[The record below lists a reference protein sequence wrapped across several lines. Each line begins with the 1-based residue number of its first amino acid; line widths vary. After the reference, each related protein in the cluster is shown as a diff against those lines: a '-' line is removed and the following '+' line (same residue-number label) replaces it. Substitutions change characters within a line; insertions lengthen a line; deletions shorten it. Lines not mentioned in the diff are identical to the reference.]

1 MVKTKEIVQKFL
13 VAYTDNNLASIPD
26 ILADD
31 IEINYSNISSAK
43 GKNNVTDVLKWD
55 YNFDVTRVTTTNVL
69 SYTKDHY
76 EYIGLIAHHLVSFE
90 KNNEMFPLVFGGKY
104 VFKVNLHTN
113 VIDKIAFVLEYQSE
127 NTIYVKGKWKLSTG
141 QNDYSLLSEFDTI
154 TVLQN
159 AMKEKDLHS
168 IVNLFFWCLD
178 TGDFD
183 ILDKLCSEKFTVS
196 RDKSVGHDR
205 FTSDKKSLNKFM
217 ENTNQYYALNQ
228 NSIRINKINYGDFIS
243 VTAQRLTP
251 HRLGTKKLNSTT
263 KYHSFFDEDISLI
276 INSQS
281 LKLESADMKKAADV
295 YYNGIKLLE
304 Y

>member
-13 VAYTDNNLASIPD
+13 VAYTDSNLSSIPD
-26 ILADD
+26 ILSDD

-43 GKNNVTDVLKWD
+43 GKDNVTDVLKWD
-55 YNFDVTRVTTTNVL
+55 YNFDVKRVTTTNVL

-76 EYIGLIAHHLVSFE
+76 EYTGLIAHHLVSFE

-104 VFKVNLHTN
+104 VFKVDLHTN
-113 VIDKIAFVLEYQSE
+113 VIDKIAFVLEYQAE
-127 NTIYVKGKWKLSTG
+127 NTIYVKDKWKLSTG

-159 AMKEKDLHS
+159 AVKKKDMAG

-178 TGDFD
+178 TNDLE
-183 ILDKLCSEKFTVS
+183 ILDKLCSDDFIIS
-196 RDKSVGHDR
+196 RDKSVGHGR
-205 FTSDKKSLNKFM
+205 FSSDKRELNKFI

-228 NSIRINKINYGDFIS
+228 NSIRINEINDGDSIT

-276 INSQS
+276 INSQT
-281 LKLESADMKKAADV
+281 LKIESVDMKKAADV
-295 YYNGIKLLE
+295 FYNGIKLLE